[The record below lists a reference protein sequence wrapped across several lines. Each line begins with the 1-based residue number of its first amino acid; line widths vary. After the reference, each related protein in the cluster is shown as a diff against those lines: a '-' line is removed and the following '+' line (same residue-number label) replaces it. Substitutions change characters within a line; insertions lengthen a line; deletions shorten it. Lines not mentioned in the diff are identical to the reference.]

1 MRDVSGRS
9 RIDMFNAVT
18 LPNGERVTPV
28 RGTAK
33 RVTFRREDGST
44 FEAPNSRNGYVI
56 QVCEADMIKEDMF

>member
-1 MRDVSGRS
+1 MRDVSGIS
-9 RIDMFNAVT
+9 RINMFNAVT

-44 FEAPNSRNGYVI
+44 FEAPNSRNGYMI
-56 QVCEADMIKEDMF
+56 QAYGEEML

>member
-44 FEAPNSRNGYVI
+44 FEAPNSSNGYVI
-56 QVCEADMIKEDMF
+56 QMCGEDMIKEDTF